1 LIATLAIANIS
12 GIAHAAQP
20 VRDEYYTTQEGDTWE
35 SVAAGFGLPVTT
47 LWQANGIINP
57 ALLEPGLRLFIPSS
71 IETSKRAVVGVLV
84 GGEGTV
90 WRGALN
96 SGNPISIV
104 LYLNGLPSLGQGIG
118 LHVYAPNI
126 QSNIGAIAEAQS
138 VEPTPLPIEPTPT
151 VDNSGDDDN
160 GDDDDDDTDTQPV
173 EGAFDPE
180 LMGIQGHFFI
190 DENQRTRLLDR
201 VAYDIDFGWVKQ
213 QIRWEEFEYLPGQYS
228 DVMVEA
234 LDLFMD
240 EAQARGLKIM
250 LSIVAAP
257 DWARSTTEEA
267 GPPDDF
273 NAYNEF
279 VKWIVL
285 RYKYRINAIE
295 IWNEPNLGR
304 EWRGGTI
311 SGAEYVRLLAGAY
324 DTIKTEYPEGN
335 ITVVSAGLAPTGVND
350 GVNAIDDRV
359 FLRQMYEAGLVNY
372 TDAIGI
378 HPYSW
383 ANPPW
388 TRCCGDWGGAPTHN
402 NHPSFFFLDTIE
414 DYRAIQADFDDS
426 GRQMWATEFGWGTM
440 DGLDRPTPPETPYF
454 NYINKVQQSEYIV
467 EAFRMGQS
475 WDFMGPMFLWNLN
488 IATLPGLNNDQS
500 AYSIMSDFRTPRD
513 AFYTLRDLPKLDAD

>member
-1 LIATLAIANIS
+1 MLILVFALA
-12 GIAHAAQP
+12 GIPGRARAAQP
-20 VRDEYYTTQEGDTWE
+20 APDEFYTTQEGDTWQ
-35 SVAAGFGLPVTT
+35 SIAAAFGIPVTT
-47 LWQANGIINP
+47 LWQANGISNP
-57 ALLEPGLRLFIPSS
+57 ALFEPGLRLFIPGPAQTTMRS
-71 IETSKRAVVGVLV
+71 VV
-84 GGEGTV
+84 GGEGPV
-90 WRGALN
+90 WRGALA
-96 SGNPISIV
+96 SGNPISMV
-104 LYLNGLPSLGQGIG
+104 LYLNGLTSAGQGPD
-118 LHVYAPNI
+118 LYVYAPNI
-126 QSNIGAIAEAQS
+126 QSAIGAIAEAQA
-138 VEPTPLPIEPTPT
+138 VEATPLPAQPTPT
-151 VDNSGDDDN
+151 ASS
-160 GDDDDDDTDTQPV
+160 DDDDDDDDDDDEDTQPV

-180 LMGIQGHFFI
+180 LMGIQGHFLI

-213 QIRWEEFEYLPGQYS
+213 QVRWEEFEYLPGQYS
-228 DVMVEA
+228 DVMVDE

-257 DWARSTTEEA
+257 DWARSTTDEA

-324 DTIKTEYPEGN
+324 ETIKREYPEGN

-350 GVNAIDDRV
+350 GVNAVDDRV
-359 FLRQMYEAGLVNY
+359 YFRQMYEAGLANY

-388 TRCCGDWGGAPTHN
+388 TRCCGDWGGSPTHN

-414 DYRAIQADFDDS
+414 DYREIQAQFDDS
-426 GRQMWATEFGWGTM
+426 GRQLWATEFGWGTM
-440 DGLDRPTPPETPYF
+440 DGLDRPTPPDAPYF
-454 NYINKVQQSEYIV
+454 NYTNKVQQSDYIV

-513 AFYTLRDLPKLDAD
+513 AFYTLRDLPKIGS